1 MKHIGRILLLSCSAV
16 YIVACGGG
24 GSESTTPPANTSSSD
39 MIKNPLAY
47 SVKQLNQAA
56 ESLVDLRY
64 TGAQVNAPMD
74 VALAQ
79 QLFTNLFGDSV
90 NALPSLLSYR
100 LIEQVVEAKGEVNSI
115 AQCTNGGT
123 LTYKGYMDSN
133 YQGTISL
140 DYDACID
147 DAGAQLDGQ
156 AAFRMVQLNEN
167 IVDYVLYYDNL
178 NWQRSELFTV
188 ITGYSR
194 QVEDSDSLTQSQ
206 RLLFSSND
214 HAPVMLHS
222 AYNEDSGGSWSVSGD
237 LFIADKGKV
246 AFSSDELSGSI
257 SDFGEGSLLLVG
269 DKATAL
275 QFDNKYIRYVE
286 DINSDKL
293 YDVGTYFSNVQELL
307 VGDVSA
313 KQLVA
318 LSELSLPPLV
328 SEPYWNMYGGD
339 EVDTTT
345 PITVEQGYYEDPDT
359 SDELLNISYHWY
371 VNGTR
376 LAETSSTL
384 APYQAIYGD
393 LLEVSMVVFDG
404 VNSVEGPRLTIELS
418 DSPVQVAISNLPENV
433 VRGELVSF
441 SVNMVDPDLQG
452 VQAPVVMASG
462 PSGATMDEQGEVN
475 WQVPDNLLFPVQQ
488 YTFSFSLPGS
498 DDVEL
503 VTVEAHSNDNFP
515 IVRTGTEVPYHDHST
530 WIGNFDQ
537 FEGNEILTVGH
548 NSTVYLMEYV
558 NEGYQQKWVYPFA
571 LPAAGKIKQAIPAD
585 IDNDGQQEIIVVSDH
600 GISLISDL
608 TSMATLLLYSDKYLQ
623 HARIVETESGWL
635 LGYLEANSEYSYDHV
650 VLKVVNIE
658 QPNTLLFSRD
668 LLSAKQFVF
677 ANVDGDAQ
685 LEIVTNNG
693 FVYDTE
699 TWENQWFY
707 SDGFGRSLV
716 AAGDIDGDGIAEIIG
731 DTVNHLSIYSAI
743 DKSQRY
749 QYSGNGYCDLIT
761 ADVSKDGVDEV
772 ILGGC
777 QWGNIEVL
785 QWDGASLL
793 ALSQV
798 SSQGYGIA
806 SLAVGDSDNDG
817 LLEMHW
823 ASDVGSSGED
833 LFIIADLTEGA
844 ATIKPRT
851 RVQLDNYST
860 AGWSTIT
867 DNIEKAVFFV
877 PSSES
882 GYGGGRI
889 FTLDKQG
896 HTTVSDELSSNW
908 DKSKYAIT
916 SDFNHD
922 GFGDMFVPITETY
935 YGGIAALQLFDN
947 SVHWQL
953 AGDYDTDIGVIEAS
967 DLNGDGKDDLI
978 YDEGSA
984 IRVIDIDNQTILG
997 SYRFD
1002 QYVKDITSYS
1012 SNDGNYV
1019 IVGLSENVSLLKVQ
1033 NGVITL
1039 LSSQQQACRRVEMF
1053 NYDNDD
1059 ALELMCFDE
1068 GTFYDQTS
1076 TFIVYEINNETLI
1089 EVSRVRLL
1097 DNVLD
1102 IAIDPSSRSQ
1112 QNVFAA
1118 IKVPED
1124 YQYDIEE
1131 KYYIQKMSA
1140 KGLAIWS
1147 SPYIVGE
1154 PQHRGI
1160 NLRYSQGALEM
1171 LISTNKAAYW
1181 LH

>member
-1 MKHIGRILLLSCSAV
+1 MKHIGRILLLSCSVV
-16 YIVACGGG
+16 YTVACGGG
-24 GSESTTPPANTSSSD
+24 GSESTAPPANTSSSD
-39 MIKNPLAY
+39 MIKNPSAY
-47 SVKQLNQAA
+47 SVKQLEQAA

-64 TGAQVNAPMD
+64 TGEQVNAPMD

-79 QLFTNLFGDSV
+79 QLFINLFGESV
-90 NALPSLLSYR
+90 NALPGLLSYR
-100 LIEQVVEAKGEVNSI
+100 LIELVEAKGNVNLVT
-115 AQCTNGGT
+115 QCTNGGT
-123 LTYKGYMDSN
+123 LTYKGAIGSN
-133 YQGTISL
+133 YQGAISL
-140 DYDACID
+140 DYDGCLED
-147 DAGAQLDGQ
+147 TGSQLDGQ
-156 AAFRMVQLNEN
+156 AAFRMVKLNEN
-167 IVDYVLYYDNL
+167 IADYVFYYDNL
-178 NWQRSELFTV
+178 NWQRLGQSTV
-188 ITGYSR
+188 VTGYSR
-194 QVEDSDSLTQSQ
+194 QVEESYLLTQSQ
-206 RLLFSSND
+206 RLLFSSKGY
-214 HAPVMLHS
+214 APVRLS
-222 AYNEDSGGSWSVSGD
+222 SEYNEAGDGSWSVSGD

-257 SDFGEGSLLLVG
+257 PNFDEGSLLLVG

-275 QFDNKYIRYVE
+275 QFDNDYIRYVE

-293 YDVGTYFSNVQELL
+293 YDVGTYFSNSQELL
-307 VGDVSA
+307 VGDVST

-328 SEPYWNMYGGD
+328 TEPYWNTFGD
-339 EVDTTT
+339 EVYTTT
-345 PITVEQGYYEDPDT
+345 TITVEQGYYEDPDT
-359 SDELLNISYHWY
+359 ADELLTISYHWY

-384 APYQAIYGD
+384 APYQAVYGD

-404 VNSVEGPRLTIELS
+404 ANSVEGPRLTIELS

-433 VRGELVSF
+433 VSGEWVSF

-452 VQAPVVMASG
+452 TQTPAEMESG

-475 WQVPDNLLFPVQQ
+475 WQVPDNLLFPVQH
-488 YTFSFSLPGS
+488 YTFSFSLLGS
-498 DDVEL
+498 DEVEL
-503 VTVEAHSNDNFP
+503 VTVEVHSNDKFP
-515 IVRTGTEVPYHDHST
+515 IVRTGTEVPYRNQST

-537 FEGNEILTVGH
+537 HEGNEILTVGH
-548 NSTVYLMEYV
+548 NSTVYLMEYLDGSYV
-558 NEGYQQKWVYPFA
+558 QKWVYPFA
-571 LPAAGKIKQAIPAD
+571 LPAEGEVKQALSAD
-585 IDNDGQQEIIVVSDH
+585 IDNDGQQEIIVVSEH

-608 TSMATLLLYSDKYLQ
+608 ASVATLLFSSDKYLQ
-623 HARIVETESGWL
+623 YARIVKTESGWL
-635 LGYLEANSEYSYDHV
+635 LGYLEANSEYSYDGAS
-650 VLKVVNIE
+650 LKVVNVE
-658 QPNTLLFSRD
+658 QPNTLVFSRD
-668 LLSAKQFVF
+668 VLRAKQFVF
-677 ANVDGDAQ
+677 ANVDADTQ
-685 LEIVTNNG
+685 LEIITNNG

-707 SDGFGRSLV
+707 GEGFGNYLV

-731 DTVNHLSIYSAI
+731 DKTSHLYIYSAI
-743 DKSQRY
+743 DKSLRY
-749 QYSGNGYCDLIT
+749 QYSGNDYCDLIT
-761 ADVSKDGVDEV
+761 ADISNDGVDEV

-785 QWDGASLL
+785 QWDGVSLL

-817 LLEMHW
+817 QLEMHW
-823 ASDVGSSGED
+823 AADVGSSGED
-833 LFIIADLTEGA
+833 LFIIADLTEDA
-844 ATIKPRT
+844 ATIKPCNSI
-851 RVQLDNYST
+851 QLDNYST

-867 DNIEKAVFFV
+867 DNIEKAVFFS

-908 DKSKYAIT
+908 DNSQYAIT
-916 SDFNHD
+916 RDFNLD
-922 GFGDMFVPITETY
+922 GFGDIFVPTTETY
-935 YGGIAALQLFDN
+935 DGAIAALQLFDS
-947 SVHWQL
+947 SVHWQT
-953 AGDYDTDIGVIEAS
+953 AGDSGVDIGVIEAS

-997 SYRFD
+997 SYSFN
-1002 QYVKDITSYS
+1002 QYVNDITSYS

-1019 IVGLSENVSLLKVQ
+1019 IVGLSESVSLLKVQ

-1039 LSSQQQACRRVEMF
+1039 LNSQQQACRRVEMF

-1068 GTFYDQTS
+1068 GTFFDQTS
-1076 TFIVYEINNETLI
+1076 SFIVYEINNGTLT
-1089 EVSRVRLL
+1089 EVSRVKLTGS
-1097 DNVLD
+1097 VLD
-1102 IAIDPSSRSQ
+1102 IAIDPSSSSQ
-1112 QNVFAA
+1112 QDVFAA
-1118 IKVPED
+1118 IKIPED

-1140 KGLAIWS
+1140 KGQAIWS

-1154 PQHRGI
+1154 PKHRGI
-1160 NLRYSQGALEM
+1160 NVRYSQDSLEM